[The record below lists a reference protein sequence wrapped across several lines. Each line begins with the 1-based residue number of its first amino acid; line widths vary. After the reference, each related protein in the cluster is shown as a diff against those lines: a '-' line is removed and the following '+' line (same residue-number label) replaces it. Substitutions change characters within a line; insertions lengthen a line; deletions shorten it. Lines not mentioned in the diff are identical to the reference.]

1 LAVLKGFPCF
11 LLGFS
16 PYVTLRGNRLPA
28 SSTDSAPPAP
38 ADRVGA
44 HPAGGLGLRA
54 NHPPHGISFFD
65 NGRSQSPARN
75 ELTQLFARPKLYRGG
90 TTPILGRLKLE
101 IFTLCDSAVDYGGKV
116 CILGAFDSLS
126 AAEAPYTVTH
136 CAVVAR
142 MRFHRIEEGN
152 HKLRVTL
159 ADQDGKMIMPN
170 VDAQVGVRFTEQA
183 QSATFNLVMQINGLK
198 LDQFGEYT
206 VDLAVDGVHQ
216 GSLPLYFSK
225 TPQPT
230 APDSTFE

>member
-1 LAVLKGFPCF
+1 MSK
-11 LLGFS
+11 LLRQQ
-16 PYVTLRGNRLPA
+16 V
-28 SSTDSAPPAP
+28 
-38 ADRVGA
+38 
-44 HPAGGLGLRA
+44 
-54 NHPPHGISFFD
+54 
-65 NGRSQSPARN
+65 GRSF
-75 ELTQLFARPKLYRGG
+75 TVGG
-90 TTPILGRLKLE
+90 TAPILSRLKLE

-116 CILGAFDSLS
+116 CILGAFDSVAS
-126 AAEAPYTVTH
+126 AEAPYTVTH

-170 VDAQVGVRFTEQA
+170 VDAQVGVRFTEKA

-198 LDQFGEYT
+198 LDQYGEYT

-225 TPQPT
+225 TPRP
-230 APDSTFE
+230 ADAESESGA

>member
-1 LAVLKGFPCF
+1 ML
-11 LLGFS
+11 S
-16 PYVTLRGNRLPA
+16 M
-28 SSTDSAPPAP
+28 
-38 ADRVGA
+38 
-44 HPAGGLGLRA
+44 
-54 NHPPHGISFFD
+54 
-65 NGRSQSPARN
+65 
-75 ELTQLFARPKLYRGG
+75 
-90 TTPILGRLKLE
+90 LKLE

-116 CILGAFDSLS
+116 CILGAFDSVA

-142 MRFHRIEEGN
+142 MRFHRIEDGN
-152 HKLRVTL
+152 HKFRVTL

-230 APDSTFE
+230 APDSTSES

>member
-1 LAVLKGFPCF
+1 MHRSEV
-11 LLGFS
+11 
-16 PYVTLRGNRLPA
+16 
-28 SSTDSAPPAP
+28 DSAAANRAP
-38 ADRVGA
+38 DVQLSQENLQAK
-44 HPAGGLGLRA
+44 LGQDFT
-54 NHPPHGISFFD
+54 P
-65 NGRSQSPARN
+65 GRSASM
-75 ELTQLFARPKLYRGG
+75 LSL
-90 TTPILGRLKLE
+90 LKLE

-116 CILGAFDSLS
+116 CILGAFDSVA

-170 VDAQVGVRFTEQA
+170 VDAQVGVRFTEKA

-198 LDQFGEYT
+198 LEQFGEYT

-216 GSLPLYFSK
+216 GSLPLYFGKS
-225 TPQPT
+225 PHS
-230 APDSTFE
+230 AAAGADSGS